1 MLSWV
6 PYLCEH
12 SMMDFLCRW
21 WEEKG
26 GAIMYE
32 DCMASNQKA
41 LNLEQHPKTAFRKA
55 VCIVSP

>member
-1 MLSWV
+1 MLSCV

-12 SMMDFLCRW
+12 SKMDFSCRW
-21 WEEKG
+21 WEKG

-32 DCMASNQKA
+32 DSMASNRKA
-41 LNLEQHPKTAFRKA
+41 LNLEQHPKTAFHKA